1 MDFFKKDPE
10 IVGKVMRVIFEYLGF
25 IESEGMP
32 EEGDPAY
39 GYAHAIMHTVGR
51 VGLAVLVIAAEIT
64 VAQITDGLF

>member
-1 MDFFKKDPE
+1 MDFFNKDPE

-32 EEGDPAY
+32 EEDDPAY
-39 GYAHAIMHTVGR
+39 AYAHTIMHTVGR

-64 VAQITDGLF
+64 VTRLLGL

>member
-1 MDFFKKDPE
+1 MDFFNKDPE
-10 IVGKVMRVIFEYLGF
+10 IVGKVMRVICEFLGF

-39 GYAHAIMHTVGR
+39 DYAHAIMENVGR
-51 VGLAVLVIAAEIT
+51 VGLFVLVIAGEIT